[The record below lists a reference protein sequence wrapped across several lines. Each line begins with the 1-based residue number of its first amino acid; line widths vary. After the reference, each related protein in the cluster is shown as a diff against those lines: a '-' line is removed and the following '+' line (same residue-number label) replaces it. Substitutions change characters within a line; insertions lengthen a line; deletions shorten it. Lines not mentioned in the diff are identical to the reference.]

1 MPLIDTH
8 AHLYLSEFQS
18 DRHEMVRNAINSG
31 VEKML
36 LPNIDSL
43 SIEGMLALCKDFP
56 GVCFPMMGLH
66 PCSVKE
72 NFPDEMAIVKENL
85 FGGDFIAVGEIGI
98 DLYWDKSFLSQQ
110 IKAFEMQIEF
120 GLEKNLPIVIHA
132 RESFSEIFTVLNQ
145 YKNSGLKGVFH
156 SFTGGLAEVEEIKK
170 FDFYFGINGIVTFKN
185 SGLAKIVQEI
195 PLNRIVLET
204 DSPYLSPV
212 PKRGVRN
219 ESAHVRFVN
228 DFLAALLAVS
238 PDQMAEITSQNA
250 TTLFNLK

>member
-72 NFPDEMAIVKENL
+72 NFPDEA
-85 FGGDFIAVGEIGI
+85 DF
-98 DLYWDKSFLSQQ
+98 
-110 IKAFEMQIEF
+110 
-120 GLEKNLPIVIHA
+120 
-132 RESFSEIFTVLNQ
+132 
-145 YKNSGLKGVFH
+145 
-156 SFTGGLAEVEEIKK
+156 
-170 FDFYFGINGIVTFKN
+170 
-185 SGLAKIVQEI
+185 
-195 PLNRIVLET
+195 
-204 DSPYLSPV
+204 
-212 PKRGVRN
+212 
-219 ESAHVRFVN
+219 
-228 DFLAALLAVS
+228 
-238 PDQMAEITSQNA
+238 
-250 TTLFNLK
+250 